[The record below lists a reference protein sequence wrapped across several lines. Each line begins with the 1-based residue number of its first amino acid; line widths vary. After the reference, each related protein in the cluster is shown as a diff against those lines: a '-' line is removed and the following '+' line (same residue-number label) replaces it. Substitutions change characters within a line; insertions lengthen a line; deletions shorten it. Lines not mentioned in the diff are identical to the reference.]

1 MAQNIDWL
9 GNQYNNVPYI
19 QLPKVGGGTA
29 QFTDASITTAVEAD
43 VASGKKFLKADGSE
57 ATGTASGGSGKNVQ
71 YVMDSKSVRTN
82 GYTDTGISLTVAK
95 TGTYKVSWV
104 GWRSSSQGTMGSRLR
119 INDSDQTA
127 QTTFTNTY
135 GQHVVMNNVS
145 LRQGDVLHLYATAG
159 STTRYMW
166 VANLIIEEQ

>member
-1 MAQNIDWL
+1 MANVSLW
-9 GNQYNNVPYI
+9 GAVYSNVPSVL
-19 QLPKVGGGTA
+19 LPKQGGGTA
-29 QFTDASITTAVEAD
+29 QFFEVSGTKSITQNGTGIDVSGYAAVD
-43 VASGKKFLKADGSE
+43 VNV
-57 ATGTASGGSGKNVQ
+57 SGGGGKNVQ

-82 GYTDTGISLTVAK
+82 GYTDSGISLTVAK

-119 INDSDQTA
+119 INSTDQTA
-127 QTTFTNTY
+127 QTIFTNTY

-159 STTRYMW
+159 STSRYMW